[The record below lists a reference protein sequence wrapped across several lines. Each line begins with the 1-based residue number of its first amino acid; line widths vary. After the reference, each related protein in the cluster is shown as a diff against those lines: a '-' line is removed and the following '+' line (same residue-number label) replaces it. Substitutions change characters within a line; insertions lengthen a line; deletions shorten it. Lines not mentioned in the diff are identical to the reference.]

1 VTATA
6 SSERAGFREWCGLA
20 VLALPLFVL
29 AMDVSV
35 LYLASAEISAGL
47 RPSATQQLWILDV
60 YGFFIGGFLLTMG
73 TVGDR
78 IGRRRLLLIGGGAFA
93 VASVVAAYAPTAEA
107 LIVARALL
115 GIAGA
120 TLMPSTL
127 ALIST
132 IFRDPAQRS
141 FAIAV
146 WFTTFSAGVAVGPV
160 IGGALLQHFWWGAV
174 FLLAVPVM
182 AALLVLGPVLLPEQR
197 GTGGGRRVDLVSVTL
212 SLAAMLPLVYG
223 IKEGVAH
230 GAAVAPLGAIAAG
243 VGFGVWFVRRQR
255 RLADPMLDV
264 TLFTRRAFVGA
275 ISVMALGTLA
285 VNALLFLLPQYL
297 QLVRGIPVLEAGLW
311 MVPVAL
317 LPVLGSLVTPR
328 AAGRFGR
335 SAVLAAAAAGGAL
348 ACLAMAGVAAG
359 SALPVVVGLVA
370 IAALGVTPA
379 GVLGAD
385 LVVGSVPPERAG
397 SAAAVSETAG
407 ELSVA
412 LGVAVAGTVVAA
424 FYRAHVDDGLP
435 PGLPGDAVAT
445 IREGIA
451 PASALAGELPA
462 PVGAQVLDAARVG
475 FTEGF
480 TAVGFVAAAMLAGI
494 VAVASTVLR
503 ERN

>member
-1 VTATA
+1 MTATA

-20 VLALPLFVL
+20 VLALPLLVL

-35 LYLASAEISAGL
+35 LYLASVEISADL

-78 IGRRRLLLIGGGAFA
+78 IGRRRLLLIGGAAFA
-93 VASVVAAYAPTAEA
+93 VASMIAAYAPTAEA
-107 LIVARALL
+107 LIAARALL

-127 ALIST
+127 GLIST
-132 IFRDPAQRS
+132 MFRDPAQRS

-146 WFTTFSAGVAVGPV
+146 WFTTFSAGVAVGPM
-160 IGGALLQHFWWGAV
+160 IGGALLQHFWWGAA
-174 FLLAVPVM
+174 FLLAVPAM

-197 GTGGGRRVDLVSVTL
+197 GTGGGRRVDLVSVAL

-223 IKEGVAH
+223 IKEVVAH
-230 GAAVAPLGAIAAG
+230 GVAVAPLAATAAGLGFG
-243 VGFGVWFVRRQR
+243 VGFVHRQR

-264 TLFTRRAFVGA
+264 TLFSRRAFVGA
-275 ISVMALGTLA
+275 ISVMVLGILA

-317 LPVLGSLVTPR
+317 LPVLGSLLTPR

-335 SAVLAAAAAGGAL
+335 SAVLATAAAGGAL
-348 ACLAMAGVAAG
+348 ACLALTGVDAG
-359 SALPVVVGLVA
+359 SAMPVVVGLVA
-370 IAALGVTPA
+370 VAALGSTPL
-379 GVLGAD
+379 GVLGTE
-385 LVVGSVPPERAG
+385 LVVGSVPPGRAG

-407 ELSVA
+407 ELAVA
-412 LGVAVAGTVVAA
+412 LSVAVAGTVLAA
-424 FYRAHVDDGLP
+424 VYRVHVDGALPAGLAP
-435 PGLPGDAVAT
+435 DAVGT
-445 IREGIA
+445 VREGLA
-451 PASALAGELPA
+451 PATAVAGELPA
-462 PVGAQVLDAARVG
+462 PVGVQVLDVARAG

-480 TAVGFVAAAMLAGI
+480 TAVGFVAAGMLACV
-494 VAVASTVLR
+494 VAVALAVLR
-503 ERN
+503 ER